1 MSMWRREQLLHPA
14 TLIACAAL
22 FVSLG
27 GVTYAA
33 TQIGTRQ
40 IANGAVTG
48 KKIRR
53 GAVGAK
59 RLANGAVTN
68 AKLARGAVSG
78 DRIADGGVTGSKLAE
93 GAVTTGK
100 LGELSVTTGKLAD
113 SAVTTG
119 KLADAAV
126 TTGKLADR
134 AATTGKLAD
143 NAVTTGKLAD
153 NAVTT
158 TKLADASVT
167 SAKLSQ
173 GAAVTGVGILRS
185 TRLILSSGQSG
196 VNLMFFAGLGSLEGA
211 CASGIATTAFHNLSG
226 AAINLEDTGV
236 NNGSPDAAFTDRNA
250 PADGQTVPATNSGNG
265 PQEVTWQASAGNGA
279 GAHVATAWASSG
291 ASGTDCIITV
301 MGIGS

>member
-48 KKIRR
+48 RKIHR
-53 GAVGAK
+53 GAVGSK

-68 AKLARGAVSG
+68 AKLGRGAVSG
-78 DRIADGGVTGSKLAE
+78 DRIADGGVAGSKLAE
-93 GAVTTGK
+93 AAVTTGK
-100 LGELSVTTGKLAD
+100 LGEQS
-113 SAVTTG
+113 
-119 KLADAAV
+119 V

-134 AATTGKLAD
+134 AVTTGKLGDAS
-143 NAVTTGKLAD
+143 VTTGKLAETSVTTGKLTD
-153 NAVTT
+153 NSVTAGKLADSAVTT

-167 SAKLSQ
+167 SAKISP
-173 GAAVTGVGILRS
+173 GAAVTGLGVLRS

-196 VNLMFFAGLGSLEGA
+196 VNLMFFAGLGSLEGS
-211 CASGIATTAFHNLSG
+211 CASGVATTAFHNLSG
-226 AAINLEDTGV
+226 TSINLEDTGV
-236 NNGSPDAAFTDRNA
+236 NNGSPDVAFTDRNA
-250 PADGQTVPATNSGNG
+250 PSDGQTVPAPNAGNG
-265 PQEVTWQASAGNGA
+265 PQEVTWQASVGNGA
-279 GAHVATAWASSG
+279 GAQVATAWASSG

>member
-1 MSMWRREQLLHPA
+1 MWRREQLLHPA

-48 KKIRR
+48 VKIHR
-53 GAVGAK
+53 GAVGSK

-78 DRIADGGVTGSKLAE
+78 DRIADGGVAGSKLAE
-93 GAVTTGK
+93 GSVTTGK

-113 SAVTTG
+113 RAVTTG
-119 KLADAAV
+119 KLGDASV
-126 TTGKLADR
+126 
-134 AATTGKLAD
+134 TTGKLAD

-153 NAVTT
+153 SAVTT

-167 SAKLSQ
+167 SAKISP
-173 GAAVTGVGILRS
+173 GAAVTGLGQLRS
-185 TRLILSSGQSG
+185 TRLLLSDGQSG

-211 CASGIATTAFHNLSG
+211 CVSGIATTAFHNLSG
-226 AAINLEDTGV
+226 TAINLEDTGV
-236 NNGSPDAAFTDRNA
+236 NNGSPDVAFTDRNA
-250 PADGQTVPATNSGNG
+250 PSDGQTVPATNSGNG
-265 PQEVTWQASAGNGA
+265 PQEVTWQASVGNGA
-279 GAHVATAWASSG
+279 AASVATAWATSG
-291 ASGTDCIITV
+291 AVGRDCIITV

>member
-1 MSMWRREQLLHPA
+1 MWRREQLLHPA

-48 KKIRR
+48 AKIHR
-53 GAVGAK
+53 GAVGSK

-78 DRIADGGVTGSKLAE
+78 DRIADGGVAGSKLAE
-93 GAVTTGK
+93 GSVTTGK

-113 SAVTTG
+113 RAVTTG
-119 KLADAAV
+119 KLGDAAV
-126 TTGKLADR
+126 TTGKLADS
-134 AATTGKLAD
+134 
-143 NAVTTGKLAD
+143 AVTTGKLAD
-153 NAVTT
+153 SAVTT

-167 SAKLSQ
+167 SAKISP
-173 GAAVTGVGILRS
+173 GAAVTGLGTLRT

-196 VNLMFFAGLGSLEGA
+196 VNLMFFAGLGSLEGS
-211 CASGIATTAFHNLSG
+211 CTTGIATTSFHNLSG
-226 AAINLEDTGV
+226 TSINLEDTGV
-236 NNGSPDAAFTDRNA
+236 NNGSPDVPFTDRNA
-250 PADGQTVPATNSGNG
+250 PADGLIVPAPNTGNG
-265 PQEVTWQASAGNGA
+265 PQEVTWQASVGNGA
-279 GAHVATAWASSG
+279 GAQVATAWASSG